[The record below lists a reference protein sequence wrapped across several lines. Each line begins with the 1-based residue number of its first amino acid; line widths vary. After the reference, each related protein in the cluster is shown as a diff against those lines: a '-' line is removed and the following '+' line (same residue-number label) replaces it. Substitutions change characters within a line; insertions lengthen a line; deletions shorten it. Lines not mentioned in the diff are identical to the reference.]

1 MTFIFGII
9 ISAVVFFFFDDIQLI
24 ADTTTIGL
32 ASLPKID
39 GLSCFPNPA
48 TEQIR
53 ITSDNGSI
61 DVIVVYDVLG
71 NVLQTKKTTNT
82 KTVSLE
88 LLQLN
93 RGVYFMRINANSTQV
108 TKKIIIE

>member
-1 MTFIFGII
+1 M
-9 ISAVVFFFFDDIQLI
+9 
-24 ADTTTIGL
+24 
-32 ASLPKID
+32 PKID

-71 NVLQTKKTTNT
+71 NEVTLNTPTNNYASIDVADLG
-82 KTVSLE
+82 KRRLYCSSYDR
-88 LLQLN
+88 N
-93 RGVYFMRINANSTQV
+93 RNEYYSIYSRIV
-108 TKKIIIE
+108 I